1 MRCSIQSR
9 FHRHGVGGEGRY
21 RRNKTRMNRL
31 SVRHEVFISP
41 GFEEGGEGFN
51 FDPFFCQAV
60 LKSRNRT
67 LGGEESAVIS
77 APALE

>member
-1 MRCSIQSR
+1 
-9 FHRHGVGGEGRY
+9 
-21 RRNKTRMNRL
+21 MNRL